1 MLNLD
6 GDDAYQAARHGQG
19 SSAHYGVSL
28 FIDRHG
34 NDQYGSTGP
43 RYNGGA
49 AWDHSVGLMI
59 DADKGLDTYAF
70 DRSTGLGRA
79 DSAGWGLFIDEGGAD
94 QYEAISGFGNASEN
108 SVAGFFDLA
117 GHDTYSFP
125 ATSSMPADS
134 RPSNG
139 TLFSYPQGGVFV
151 DR

>member
-1 MLNLD
+1 MLNLT

-49 AWDHSVGLMI
+49 AWDHSVSLMI

-70 DRSTGLGRA
+70 DRSTGLGQA

-94 QYEAISGFGNASEN
+94 QYHNQSGFGDSSEK
-108 SVAGFFDLA
+108 SVAGFFDLE
-117 GHDTYSFP
+117 GKDTY
-125 ATSSMPADS
+125 TLPADS
-134 RPSNG
+134 RIPVDARPDNG
-139 TLFSYPQGGVFV
+139 KLFSYPHGGVFV